1 MEEAILRIQPIRVLI
16 LKIQK
21 SLRISDLQSMAT
33 ESSSAIQCKTDI
45 PHQLRTE
52 NLYTDSKY

>member
-1 MEEAILRIQPIRVLI
+1 MEEAILRIQPIIVLI

-33 ESSSAIQCKTDI
+33 ESSSAIQFQG
-45 PHQLRTE
+45 PAQLSIACSTA
-52 NLYTDSKY
+52 TKYLT